1 MDNEAFKLKVAL
13 HLLPLSICLRGVYFM
28 SVFQAIHMMAYP
40 HTFRL
45 FPLIA
50 FVTAILLEWQAIDLL
65 RKHNIV
71 GGEKEDE

>member
-1 MDNEAFKLKVAL
+1 MNNEAFKLKVAL

-28 SVFQAIHMMAYP
+28 SVFQAVYMMAYP

-45 FPLIA
+45 FPFIA
-50 FVTAILLEWQAIDLL
+50 FAAAVLLEWQTIELL